1 MPGPDMIYLLS
12 RCIAQGRRPG
22 VMATIGFS
30 LGGYVHIAAA
40 ALGLSAILATSS
52 LAFAAVKWAGAAYLV
67 YLGVTVLRG
76 KSGPLA
82 LTPGD
87 GSRRD
92 DWTILRQAFLSDVL
106 NPKVAMFFLAL
117 IPQFVDPTGAH
128 PTLQILLLGVTVNV
142 IALPIDLL
150 IVHGSARVTAAPRR
164 NTRIT
169 GRLQKAMGALFVA
182 LGLRLAVETN

>member
-1 MPGPDMIYLLS
+1 MLS
-12 RCIAQGRRPG
+12 RCIAQGRRAG
-22 VMATIGFS
+22 VMAAIGFS

-82 LTPGD
+82 FTPGD
-87 GSRRD
+87 GSKRD

-142 IALPIDLL
+142 IALPINLL
-150 IVHGSARVTAAPRR
+150 IVHGSARVTAALRR

-182 LGLRLAVETN
+182 LGLRLVVETN